1 MVISRLEK
9 LEKLADGNT
18 PTGLIAYQL
27 KRSEAA
33 VYSKA
38 SDEKI
43 SLHPT
48 NQSPFAPFRLVV

>member
-1 MVISRLEK
+1 MKNLQNSGKEWSSALKK

-33 VYSKA
+33 VYSKT
-38 SDEKI
+38 SNENCK
-43 SLHPT
+43 
-48 NQSPFAPFRLVV
+48 